1 MADKSNAGIS
11 PRPLGRTRGY
21 FEGEV
26 RTRPG
31 TCNKVRL
38 DLIELN
44 RGDDLPI
51 AATNVLIED
60 SDEALSTNRLERIGD
75 REHDSI
81 EHSVRKCD
89 IPMAE
94 VLLLGFKIL

>member
-1 MADKSNAGIS
+1 MIG
-11 PRPLGRTRGY
+11 
-21 FEGEV
+21 
-26 RTRPG
+26 
-31 TCNKVRL
+31 
-38 DLIELN
+38 LN

-51 AATNVLIED
+51 AATNVFIEN
-60 SDEALSTNRLERIGD
+60 SDKALSTNRLERIRD

-94 VLLLGFKIL
+94 VLLLGFEIL